1 MATYTVDKFEFGSN
15 TYIISDS
22 GALQLTGGT
31 VTGPVSFRD
40 SISVDDA
47 TLGNLVVNG
56 SASFTNNLQV
66 NKINEVAV
74 GASPKFTDTVTTVST
89 TGSGNA
95 VTAIS
100 ASNGALTVTKG
111 TTFLTS
117 HQDISGK
124 ADKSATV
131 STVTYDSTNK
141 KLTKTINGTTTDVVT
156 VATLKTAMDIPTYS
170 SGTGIV
176 FSMVDGSPISIN
188 HSNSVTAQTTQAVY
202 PIKIDAQ
209 GHISAY
215 GSAVTIPTI
224 PSNNVTG
231 SGTSGYLVKF
241 NGANTITNGPAIG
254 TGTTKF
260 LREDGTW
267 AVPGGGGTVTS
278 VDLSNATNGGLSISG
293 GPITGSGTI
302 TVGHSNVLT
311 SAQTTQ
317 AVYPIKIDKNGHISA
332 YGSAVTIPTIPSN
345 NVTGSGTSG
354 YLAKFSG
361 ANTITSGPQL
371 GSDTATFLR
380 NDGVWAS
387 PPQVLYELE
396 NLSVSSEFVLAS
408 ASEPIQLRRY
418 GEVVSITGIVNPKS
432 DIAGAIT
439 RHNICTMDSKYA
451 PQKDIHLVM
460 HGSGNA
466 EWLLSILT
474 TGEVQF
480 SRYRNTASAA
490 NSYNTANSSQWLP
503 FHATW
508 IL

>member
-1 MATYTVDKFEFGSN
+1 MATYIVDKFEFGSN

-100 ASNGALTVTKG
+100 ASNGALTITKG

-231 SGTSGYLVKF
+231 SGTSGYL
-241 NGANTITNGPAIG
+241 
-254 TGTTKF
+254 
-260 LREDGTW
+260 
-267 AVPGGGGTVTS
+267 
-278 VDLSNATNGGLSISG
+278 
-293 GPITGSGTI
+293 
-302 TVGHSNVLT
+302 
-311 SAQTTQ
+311 
-317 AVYPIKIDKNGHISA
+317 
-332 YGSAVTIPTIPSN
+332 
-345 NVTGSGTSG
+345 
-354 YLAKFSG
+354 AKFSG
-361 ANTITSGPQL
+361 ANAITNGPQL
-371 GSDTATFLR
+371 GTSTTTFLR
-380 NDGVWAS
+380 NDGTWAT
-387 PPQVLYELE
+387 PHIKPGVAYDTDEDAVLTDGLASEIGMERYLVDYEHVFINGSQPATWSIDFYAPTASGTSGQYLKSNGSGGTPTWANFPTISTE
-396 NLSVSSEFVLAS
+396 AITIPITKETGTTFSVEGRKYGNIIQMTIEFTNTSSVAS
-408 ASEPIQLRRY
+408 ASDVFK
-418 GEVVSITGIVNPKS
+418 GTITNSTYRPK
-432 DIAGAIT
+432 ILANGAGYYTNHA
-439 RHNICTMDSKYA
+439 
-451 PQKDIHLVM
+451 LVM
-460 HGSGNA
+460 SINTDGKIIIRNAGS
-466 EWLLSILT
+466 
-474 TGEVQF
+474 
-480 SRYRNTASAA
+480 TAVTISSATKV
-490 NSYNTANSSQWLP
+490 S
-503 FHATW
+503 ATW
-508 IL
+508 II